1 MAERRMFAK
10 SIIGSDSF
18 LDMPATT
25 QLLYFHLG
33 MRADDDG
40 FVGSPRTI
48 MRMIGAGMDDLNL
61 LCTKEYII
69 PFRGGV
75 VLISHWQLNNYIQK
89 DRYHETIY
97 TEQKATVTRGKNGVY
112 TRCIH
117 NGYKLDTQSRLGKTR
132 LGESPLKGF
141 PPDTGENKPKGE
153 DSSNSVGTYNG
164 GAASEGGPPTV
175 QMFDPYKPE
184 TWGEAE

>member
-40 FVGSPRTI
+40 FVGSPRSI

-69 PFRGGV
+69 PFKAGI
-75 VLISHWQLNNYIQK
+75 VLISHWQVNNYIQK

-97 TEQKATVTRGKNGVY
+97 TKQKSEVSRGKNGVY

-117 NGYKLDTQSRLGKTR
+117 SGYKLDTQSRLGKSR
-132 LGESPLKGF
+132 LGGSPLRGY
-141 PPDTGENKPKGE
+141 PTDTEECN
-153 DSSNSVGTYNG
+153 DNNR
-164 GAASEGGPPTV
+164 GAASKGGPPPGLL
-175 QMFDPYKPE
+175 FDPEKPE
-184 TWGEAE
+184 TWGDAE